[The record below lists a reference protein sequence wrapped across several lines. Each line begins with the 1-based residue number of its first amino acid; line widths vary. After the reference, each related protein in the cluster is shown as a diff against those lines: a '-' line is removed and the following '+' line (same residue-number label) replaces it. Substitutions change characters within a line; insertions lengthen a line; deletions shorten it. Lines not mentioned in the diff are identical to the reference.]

1 MSKFQEMDVNYIIIK
16 AEIREVYEELSRLR
30 ELLKERDEILND

>member
-1 MSKFQEMDVNYIIIK
+1 MDVNYIIIK

>member
-1 MSKFQEMDVNYIIIK
+1 MDVNFIIIK

-30 ELLKERDEILND
+30 ELLKERDEILTD